1 MHLNVAISQKR
12 KLTSTLPK
20 LPPSGPPHLS
30 SLHFA
35 EVDTTYSEKVNNLWL
50 NRCQL
55 VVFKI
60 IAGISELIIWY
71 CPPYM
76 PLLLLSNS
84 FTYVRCSESRFQAPL
99 SFDLCPQLTAGDPV
113 PCPFSPGDCEKDSG
127 AGGDSP
133 LPSTPSSTSH
143 FLTPPLMVLF
153 GLIKFGKIY

>member
-1 MHLNVAISQKR
+1 MSRQLCGHGNCLPETHLNVAISQKR

-50 NRCQL
+50 NRFQL

-60 IAGISELIIWY
+60 IVCISELIIWY
-71 CPPYM
+71 YPPYM

-99 SFDLCPQLTAGDPV
+99 SFDLCPQLTAGDPR
-113 PCPFSPGDCEKDSG
+113 PFSPGGLQKGLWGRGKILHCQALLPPPPIS
-127 AGGDSP
+127 SP
-133 LPSTPSSTSH
+133 L
-143 FLTPPLMVLF
+143 L
-153 GLIKFGKIY
+153 